1 MAHTKQIK
9 PPRPPLS
16 HECKAKL
23 RAGMRLMS
31 AHKPTRV
38 TRNVPRKK
46 KASRQKQKIRD
57 IDIEEV
63 RGLEHKIVRRSTSEV
78 SKAPC
83 TDSGQILT
91 RDAGTQR
98 ARKARKRATP
108 SRHELVN
115 GVGFLLSHSSFV
127 LCSNRSI
134 CIERT
139 SAKWTR
145 PSNGN

>member
-9 PPRPPLS
+9 PPRPPFHMNARQNS
-16 HECKAKL
+16 VQECASCPL
-23 RAGMRLMS
+23 TS
-31 AHKPTRV
+31 PPES
-38 TRNVPRKK
+38 RNVPRKK
-46 KASRQKQKIRD
+46 KASRRKQKIRD

-115 GVGFLLSHSSFV
+115 GIGFLLSHSSFV